1 MKKKTLIIT
10 SVLIMSTLLFSA
22 CQPLTP
28 VASAP
33 EDNPSSAEVSKT
45 SVENVQNTEGDNMPK
60 NENAEY
66 QNEGDG
72 HSQQGNGHSDEMES
86 QTPSYAIGEIS
97 QAEADGLA
105 FMREEEKLARDVY
118 LTLYD
123 QWGLRLFS
131 NIAAS
136 EQTHTNAVKGLLET
150 YEITDPVTDDT
161 IGVFSNQDL
170 QALNDQ
176 LVEMGSTSLVE
187 ALKVGVAIEE
197 IDILDLIEY
206 IEGTEEENIE
216 WVYENLLA
224 GSENH
229 LRAFVSQ
236 LEAQTGET
244 YVPQYLS
251 QELYDSIISAENARG
266 GNAGKGNGGNGGNGN
281 GGNGRGGN
289 GGGRGNK

>member
-1 MKKKTLIIT
+1 MKKKTVLFISLLALTAVII
-10 SVLIMSTLLFSA
+10 SA

-28 VASAP
+28 AASVT
-33 EDNPSSAEVSKT
+33 EGIL
-45 SVENVQNTEGDNMPK
+45 VENSDNDIANSESVGYGKGPGNNSEGCD
-60 NENAEY
+60 EECT
-66 QNEGDG
+66 NEGG
-72 HSQQGNGHSDEMES
+72 SSHGQHGGGQHGEGMTSQA
-86 QTPSYAIGEIS
+86 PAYAIGEIS

-123 QWGLRLFS
+123 QWGLRPFS

-136 EQTHTNAVKGLLET
+136 EQTHTDAVKSLLEM
-150 YEITDPVTDDT
+150 YEIADPVTDDT
-161 IGVFSNQDL
+161 IGVFANEDL

-176 LVEMGSTSLVE
+176 LVETGSASLE
-187 ALKVGVAIEE
+187 DALKVGAAIEE

-206 IEGTEEENIE
+206 LEGTEEANIE

-236 LEAQTGET
+236 LESLTGET
-244 YVPQYLS
+244 YVPQYMS
-251 QELYDSIISAENARG
+251 QEAYDAIISAENARG
-266 GNAGKGNGGNGGNGN
+266 GGHGGNGGHGS
-281 GGNGRGGN
+281 GRN
-289 GGGRGNK
+289 